1 MNDAP
6 PDAPEKHQR
15 LKSWALIGG
24 PLAGALT
31 YILMTA
37 ASLPGPQSLTAGI
50 SVWVAVWW
58 VLEPISIPATSMIP
72 FVAFPFCG
80 ILTNKDVAQAYGH
93 WLILLLLGGFLLSA
107 GMEKSG
113 VHRRIALAI
122 LRAVGTGGVGRVIL
136 GMMLATW
143 VLSGWISNTATTLM
157 MLPVA
162 LALCENFP
170 NLRAKRSLL
179 LGIAYAASI
188 GGIATPI
195 GTPPNV
201 VLMGIYEETT
211 GTALSFSTWLS
222 FGYPLAF
229 ALLAAAWFVLVRPL
243 LSDAGSTLLKG
254 SAPLASQALPS
265 INSHERRVLCI
276 FILTALAW
284 ITRKEPFGGW
294 SGLLGIT
301 TIGDDT
307 VALLAALAFF
317 VVPVERG
324 SHERLLDWDTAKE
337 IPWGLLLL
345 FGGGIA
351 IAKAFGASGLSALI
365 GSLLTPLAAA
375 PLLLSTLLICLV
387 VTFLTEVT
395 SNTATTTLLM
405 PILAAA
411 ALAGGTDPLLLMV
424 PAALSAS
431 CAFMLPVATAPNAV
445 VYGSGLLPVSEMAKT
460 GVRLNV
466 LSVLVLT
473 AGLVIKA
480 WLTAA

>member
-1 MNDAP
+1 MSDAP
-6 PDAPEKHQR
+6 SEAQEKNHR
-15 LKSWALIGG
+15 FKAWAMVGG
-24 PLAGALT
+24 PIAGILT
-31 YILMTA
+31 YSVMNA
-37 ASLPGPQSLTAGI
+37 VSLPAAQSLTAGI
-50 SVWVAVWW
+50 SVWVAIWW
-58 VLEPISIPATSMIP
+58 VLEPISIPATSVIP
-72 FVAFPFCG
+72 FVAFPLCG
-80 ILTNKDVAQAYGH
+80 ILTNKEVAQAYGH

-122 LRAVGTGGVGRVIL
+122 LRGVGVGGVGRVIL

-162 LALCENFP
+162 LALCESFP
-170 NLRAKRSLL
+170 NLKAKRSLL

-201 VLMGIYEETT
+201 VLMGIYEEST
-211 GTALSFSTWLS
+211 GVALSFSTWLA
-222 FGYPLAF
+222 FGYPLAA
-229 ALLAAAWFVLVRPL
+229 ALLAAAWLVLVRPL
-243 LSDAGSTLLKG
+243 TRDVGTLVLSDSTSLTG
-254 SAPLASQALPS
+254 QNMSAMSSQ
-265 INSHERRVLCI
+265 ERRVLCI

-284 ITRKEPFGGW
+284 MTRKEPFGGW
-294 SGLLGIT
+294 SGLLGMT

-307 VALLAALAFF
+307 VALGAALAFF
-317 VVPVERG
+317 VVPTERG
-324 SHERLLDWDTAKE
+324 SHERLLDWDTAKG

-365 GSLLTPLAAA
+365 GSFLTPLATA
-375 PLLLSTLLICLV
+375 PIVLSTLVICLV

-411 ALAGGTDPLLLMV
+411 ALAGGTDPLLLMI

-466 LSVLVLT
+466 VSVLVLT
-473 AGLVIKA
+473 AGLVLKA
-480 WLTAA
+480 WLSVE